1 MEEKK
6 KERRYLCDT
15 IEVMLHKIKLKYI
28 LIIGIVVIS
37 IFTIMLTDNPI
48 YALFGMKPLT
58 VESEKE
64 RKEIYRQLHKIANT
78 TIKRGEEIDIKLI
91 PKNVEYSINSE
102 GENLLYKYSL
112 NGTNKNI
119 FFMKVTLSKDFKII
133 EENCNLESENKS
145 SFMLRVGLYVIL
157 VNSSFSVA
165 WAGILTLSFG
175 ILIYI
180 ISRISYLHKKLDEKI

>member
-15 IEVMLHKIKLKYI
+15 IEVMLHKLKLKYI

-78 TIKRGEEIDIKLI
+78 TIKKGEEIDIKLI

-145 SFMLRVGLYVIL
+145 SFMLRVGLYVTL
-157 VNSSFSVA
+157 VNSPFSVA

>member
-15 IEVMLHKIKLKYI
+15 IEVMLHKLKLKYI

-78 TIKRGEEIDIKLI
+78 TIKKGEEIDIKLI

-133 EENCNLESENKS
+133 EEKCNLESENKS
-145 SFMLRVGLYVIL
+145 SFMLRVGLYVTL
-157 VNSSFSVA
+157 VNSPFSVA